1 MNSPPPNEAISYTL
15 PDNQEVHLDQDAY
28 YLPEVMMA
36 GTTGVSMEI

>member
-1 MNSPPPNEAISYTL
+1 MSSPPPNEAISYTL